1 MRQLL
6 ARGVDPNAR
15 YGNDL
20 TALMWAA
27 GYTEEAGTG
36 DMDEII
42 TLLIDRGA
50 HIDDADNRGRT
61 ALMIAAAV
69 GHAAA
74 AELLLSRGAN
84 ASLRDKSGKS
94 ASDLAAN
101 DTLRARLAAK

>member
-1 MRQLL
+1 
-6 ARGVDPNAR
+6 
-15 YGNDL
+15 
-20 TALMWAA
+20 
-27 GYTEEAGTG
+27 
-36 DMDEII
+36 
-42 TLLIDRGA
+42 
-50 HIDDADNRGRT
+50 
-61 ALMIAAAV
+61 MIAAAV